1 MPKDGRRWLSTAC
14 PPWRKKAGDSN
25 MLLGGG
31 IFAVVQLDWSTPPMS
46 AQEAGGEGEKPSDEF
61 LGLIMM
67 RH

>member
-1 MPKDGRRWLSTAC
+1 
-14 PPWRKKAGDSN
+14 
-25 MLLGGG
+25 
-31 IFAVVQLDWSTPPMS
+31 VVQLDWSTPPMS